1 MTPVRRPVESCGSRE
16 DAYAFVA
23 CTTCEHA
30 TEPRV
35 VISCHRR
42 ASPLAQGGLG
52 LIAVTGVFV
61 CNFNEIADEAFCASL
76 NRRVTSLT
84 GHIVFPGIRTAE
96 YRAPYIYQTVTI
108 VS

>member
-1 MTPVRRPVESCGSRE
+1 MIPVRRPVESCGSRE
-16 DAYAFVA
+16 DAYALVA

-42 ASPLAQGGLG
+42 ALPLDGLG

-61 CNFNEIADEAFCASL
+61 CNFKEIADEAFCASL

-84 GHIVFPGIRTAE
+84 GHIVFPGMRTAG
-96 YRAPYIYQTVTI
+96 YRAPYIYQTVVI
-108 VS
+108 VG